1 ISSNPPRDS
10 LQRLVGEKGGGRLR
24 GVLEHVLP
32 KEKVEATPLYLL
44 LDDISGASLIG
55 GWAWLRWM
63 TDWMRPGQGGGA
75 APSTAQAAA
84 GDEQARGALAAAAA
98 SSDAPGPQPRNMENI
113 CTGFQTGSSALN
125 QDGTSSP
132 QQCATKVGPLPHPD
146 D

>member
-1 ISSNPPRDS
+1 PEGRTGPMHMFARGRDLLTPADGGPARVLAQDEVSAILGWDRAIQKISSNPPRDS

-55 GWAWLRWM
+55 GWAWSRWM

-75 APSTAQAAA
+75 APSTPQAAA
-84 GDEQARGALAAAAA
+84 VAEQA
-98 SSDAPGPQPRNMENI
+98 
-113 CTGFQTGSSALN
+113 
-125 QDGTSSP
+125 
-132 QQCATKVGPLPHPD
+132 
-146 D
+146 